1 MLKNISPLLLEEL
14 CFALKKSNHQSHKE
28 NNKTKEKNNNRKNK
42 NKLQLQKRKRKLE
55 NNIGQFYY
63 QKLQWI

>member
-1 MLKNISPLLLEEL
+1 MLLEEL
-14 CFALKKSNHQSHKE
+14 CFVLKMSNLQSQKE
-28 NNKTKEKNNNRKNK
+28 NKITKEKNNKRNK

-55 NNIGQFYY
+55 NNIGQLCY